1 MPLTP
6 PDAPAPCPFMAR
18 LIALLGDMPA
28 GRNSRRAAAVAE
40 RLDRLDRDARHDAA
54 PETTL
59 AAIKGARVLLTLAE
73 LPPLTIVSTGADR

>member
-28 GRNSRRAAAVAE
+28 GRNSRRAAAVAK
-40 RLDRLDRDARHDAA
+40 RLDCLEQDARHDAA
-54 PETTL
+54 SETTL
-59 AAIKGARVLLTLAE
+59 AAIKGARVLLMLAE
-73 LPPLTIVSTGADR
+73 QPPSTILSTGAAR